1 MAGAGPAARKSGEEP
16 THRGGARVENQRQ
29 ARFEVGDGGLRSA
42 PGVAARLLR
51 GLAGTPERR
60 GNVDAAAQGLRAAG
74 LYWCGGLGFV
84 AAFGLGCGCWGSPG
98 ANYRPAVILGLR
110 AVGRGRDLRRGDRL
124 CWRAREGRGA
134 GKGMTGGPGGSAGA
148 TRARAG

>member
-98 ANYRPAVILGLR
+98 ANYRPAVILGPR
-110 AVGRGRDLRRGDRL
+110 AVGRGEISGGGIGFAGALEKEG
-124 CWRAREGRGA
+124 GRGR
-134 GKGMTGGPGGSAGA
+134 G
-148 TRARAG
+148 

>member
-51 GLAGTPERR
+51 GLAGTPVWR

-84 AAFGLGCGCWGSPG
+84 AAFGLGCGCWGSPV
-98 ANYRPAVILGLR
+98 ANYRPAVILGPVGYGRGEISGGGIGFAGALEKEG
-110 AVGRGRDLRRGDRL
+110 GRGRG
-124 CWRAREGRGA
+124 
-134 GKGMTGGPGGSAGA
+134 
-148 TRARAG
+148 